1 MEVKEILKHLK
12 QNENLLHVIH
22 YSCENLNDNN
32 DNYSPRITSIAII
45 HISSYTTHS
54 FSMHLIAEEMDIA
67 RENITDHYDEV
78 EKQML
83 IKFYDFIKNH
93 QNALWI
99 HWNMSNIN
107 YGFEAIAHRYK
118 VLTKEDAPTIDDTK
132 KFNLSYMI
140 LSIYGKNCVDH
151 PRMPNLMKLNG
162 GMHRDVLLGEDE
174 VQAFKNKEY
183 IKLHNST
190 MAKAGWFENMYQKL
204 QQRKIKTTR
213 TNWLNKL
220 STFVEHPVVK
230 LFGVVA
236 VVYTLIDLTMK
247 FAK

>member
-1 MEVKEILKHLK
+1 
-12 QNENLLHVIH
+12 
-22 YSCENLNDNN
+22 
-32 DNYSPRITSIAII
+32 
-45 HISSYTTHS
+45 
-54 FSMHLIAEEMDIA
+54 
-67 RENITDHYDEV
+67 
-78 EKQML
+78 
-83 IKFYDFIKNH
+83 
-93 QNALWI
+93 
-99 HWNMSNIN
+99 MSNIN